1 MPKLVFARL
10 ADATHRM
17 PHPFRPNIDFP
28 AEGQTI
34 DREDPV
40 WMQLVN
46 DSSLVIEKPARAK
59 PQARPGVAPDGAPR
73 RSARRQS
80 RRCGA

>member
-1 MPKLVFARL
+1 MTKFVHARL
-10 ADATHRM
+10 ADASHRM
-17 PHPFRPNIDFP
+17 PHPFRPNTDFP

-46 DSSLVIEKPARAK
+46 DGSLIIDNKAAAAPAAGKRKEKN
-59 PQARPGVAPDGAPR
+59 
-73 RSARRQS
+73 
-80 RRCGA
+80 

>member
-1 MPKLVFARL
+1 MTNLVHARL
-10 ADATHRM
+10 ADASHRM
-17 PHPFRPNIDFP
+17 PHPFRPNTDFP

-46 DSSLVIEKPARAK
+46 DGSLVVDEENKASAVPAEGKRKEKN
-59 PQARPGVAPDGAPR
+59 
-73 RSARRQS
+73 
-80 RRCGA
+80 